1 MKPPLSCN
9 ESVDDGRAGGH
20 AVAVAVAAVTVSI
33 GNQIV
38 EVVGR
43 SGNRASER
51 VGHAM
56 LGKGTDKTRAMP
68 CFID

>member
-20 AVAVAVAAVTVSI
+20 AVVAAVTVSI

-38 EVVGR
+38 EVV
-43 SGNRASER
+43 
-51 VGHAM
+51 
-56 LGKGTDKTRAMP
+56 
-68 CFID
+68 